1 MDISYYMKIQNAY
14 ETSSRK
20 ERELAKIN
28 REVKRHFRDTCDH
41 ENVLRN
47 GEEYELIIVEDTE
60 NNTYRKKI
68 KSLNGDYFNMGD
80 TITWNNQK
88 WIVNALDPDD
98 KTWNSG
104 YMVLCTL
111 LLSWQNAHGEIVQRW
126 CYDENFTKYSSG
138 VTGNKTLQTG
148 EFQFGIQ
155 APLDSETKLLSR
167 DKRFIIDVKEVDAP
181 DAYDLTGRDVTTGN
195 YEYFDRG
202 GIINLT
208 LSYGSFNVSKDKLIE
223 LDSGE
228 KVWIADYIEPP
239 TLPPVPDGN
248 QSEVLCRIEYSGKPR
263 IIIGSNYK
271 KFTAVFYDT
280 AGNIVSDQL
289 ANWKVTADDTTE
301 QYVHTKTN
309 NDNSI
314 QIKIDYNDALAGKYL
329 KLDAV
334 DVNNI
339 CSSSI
344 FVEIGGAI

>member
-14 ETSSRK
+14 GTSSRK

-28 REVKRHFRDTCDH
+28 RDARRHFRDTCDH

-80 TITWNNQK
+80 IITWNNQQ

-111 LLSWQNAHGEIVQRW
+111 LLSWQNSHGEIVQRW

-148 EFQFGIQ
+148 DFQFGIQ
-155 APLDSETKLLSR
+155 APLDSETKILKR
-167 DKRFIIDVKEVDAP
+167 DRRFVIDVAEVDVP
-181 DAYDLTGRDVTTGN
+181 DVFDLTGRDVTTGN
-195 YEYFDRG
+195 YEYFGRG
-202 GIINLT
+202 GILNLT
-208 LSYGSFNVSKDKLIE
+208 LSYGAFNADKDKLIE

-228 KVWIADYIEPP
+228 KVWIADYTEPAP
-239 TLPPVPDGN
+239 LPSNPEGDKN
-248 QSEVLCRIEYSGKPR
+248 DLLCRITGINKIRVGRSRTYMVEFVDTDGSRVDFNDYSWHIKSDFNDKITSR
-263 IIIGSNYK
+263 ILKDSIEIEINDY
-271 KFTAVFYDT
+271 TLI
-280 AGNIVSDQL
+280 GNIFTINILTKDGIVLSS
-289 ANWKVTADDTTE
+289 AEVT
-301 QYVHTKTN
+301 
-309 NDNSI
+309 I
-314 QIKIDYNDALAGKYL
+314 IDLY
-329 KLDAV
+329 
-334 DVNNI
+334 
-339 CSSSI
+339 
-344 FVEIGGAI
+344 